1 MIDSRSIHN
10 TVSLHSACIPLSYY
24 IVNEENN
31 EVIINGVTYTVTPG
45 NYSAKNLCAA
55 IQTLTSIVCTLSTI
69 TNKITFSFGIAFT
82 LGAGTINYI
91 LGFEST
97 TYTGTSITA
106 PRCVNV
112 GGPSRVNVY
121 TNIEVMNITSAGT
134 NSLLACI
141 PISTI
146 PTSFVVYTDQ
156 GTNENIFYNTNLQII
171 DVQLTDENDT
181 PLLLN
186 GVDWTIEL
194 RFNETLIIDTRG
206 KM

>member
-1 MIDSRSIHN
+1 MNEDCN
-10 TVSLHSACIPLSYY
+10 Q
-24 IVNEENN
+24 IV
-31 EVIINGVTYTVTPG
+31 INGITYTVPEG
-45 NYSAKNLCAA
+45 NYSAKTLCST
-55 IQTLTSIVCTLSTI
+55 IQTLTSITCTLSTI
-69 TNKITFSFGIAFT
+69 TNKITFSNGVAFT
-82 LGAGTINYI
+82 LEPGSINYI
-91 LGFEST
+91 LGFESI

-106 PRCVNV
+106 LRCVNV
-112 GGPSRVNVY
+112 GGPSRINVY
-121 TNIEVMNITSAGT
+121 TNIQVNNITSAGT

-156 GTNENIFYNTNLQII
+156 GTNENIFYNPNLQII
-171 DVQLTDENDT
+171 DVLLTDENDL
-181 PLLLN
+181 PLSLN

>member
-1 MIDSRSIHN
+1 MVDSRSIHN

-24 IVNEENN
+24 IVNDDNN
-31 EVIINGVTYTVTPG
+31 DIIINGVTYSIPEG

-55 IQTLTSIVCTLSTI
+55 IQTLTSITCTLSTI
-69 TNKITFSFGIAFT
+69 SNKVTLSSGSAFT
-82 LGAGTINYI
+82 LGAGSINYI

-97 TYTGTSITA
+97 TYSGTTITA
-106 PRCVNV
+106 PRCINV

-121 TNIEVMNITSAGT
+121 TNLEVMNITSAGT

-156 GTNENIFYNTNLQII
+156 GTNENIFYNPNLQII
-171 DVQLTDENDT
+171 DVLLTDENDT
-181 PLLLN
+181 PLSLN
-186 GVDWTIEL
+186 GVDWTLEL